1 MDFIDSPAEAA
12 FRTEIKDWLNE
23 NLKGDFAELGGRG
36 GPADE
41 HGWDIRIEWEKL
53 LGKDRWL
60 GLTWPIEYGGRNASF
75 SEQIIFSEEYAL
87 ANAPARVSFFG
98 EGLFAPTLLAYGTD
112 EQKRRFLPK
121 IQSVE
126 ELWCQGYSEPD
137 AGSDLA
143 NVKTKGALDG
153 DQWVVNGQK
162 VWTTLAHR
170 AQWCFCITRTDPD
183 SQGHQGLS
191 YLLIPMDQPGVEVRP
206 LVQMTGTAEF
216 NEVFFADARTDA
228 TNVLGAVGDG
238 WKVAMATLGFE
249 RGTAFLSQ
257 QLAFARELEEII
269 ALAQANE
276 VAADPVIR
284 QELAD
289 SYVGVQIM
297 KYNGLR
303 MLTSLVKSGV
313 LGPEASIGKLYWSN
327 WHRTLG
333 ERAMRVM
340 GSAATLI
347 EPTKG
352 DGSSIGQESGP
363 RAYDLNELQRI
374 FMFSR
379 SETIY
384 AGSSEIQRNIIGER
398 VLGLPREPK

>member
-1 MDFIDSPAEAA
+1 MDFRDSPDEAA
-12 FRTEIKDWLNE
+12 FRDEVRAWLAE
-23 NLKGDFAELGGRG
+23 RLTGEFAEIGGRG

-41 HGWDIRIEWEKL
+41 TGWEPRVEWEKL

-60 GLTWPIEYGGRNASF
+60 GLAWPDEYGGRGANFAQ
-75 SEQIIFSEEYAL
+75 QIIFSEEYAR
-87 ANAPARVSFFG
+87 ANAPARISFFG
-98 EGLFAPTLLAYGTD
+98 EGLFAPTLLAYGTED
-112 EQKRRFLPK
+112 QKRRFLPK
-121 IQSVE
+121 IQTVE
-126 ELWCQGYSEPD
+126 ELWCQGYSEPN

-143 NVKTKGALDG
+143 GVQTRGVLDG

-170 AQWCFCITRTDPD
+170 AQWCFCITRTDPE
-183 SQGHQGLS
+183 STGHAGLS

-206 LVQMTGTAEF
+206 LRQMTGTAEF
-216 NEVFFADARTDA
+216 NEVFFSDARTDV
-228 TNVLGAVGDG
+228 TNVLGEVNDG

-257 QLAFARELEEII
+257 QLGFQRELSEVID
-269 ALAQANE
+269 LARSRGATE
-276 VAADPVIR
+276 DPAVR

-297 KYNGLR
+297 KFNGLR
-303 MLTSLVKSGV
+303 MLTSLVQRGV
-313 LGPEASIGKLYWSN
+313 LGPESSIGKLYWSN

-333 ERAMRVM
+333 ERALRV
-340 GSAATLI
+340 L
-347 EPTKG
+347 
-352 DGSSIGQESGP
+352 GP
-363 RAYDLNELQRI
+363 DAMLVNDRPPGEYELDELHRI

-398 VLGLPREPK
+398 VLGLPREPR

>member
-1 MDFIDSPAEAA
+1 MDFIDSPEEAA
-12 FRTEIKDWLNE
+12 FRDEIRAWLKE
-23 NLKGDFAELGGRG
+23 NLVGDFAELGGRG

-153 DQWVVNGQK
+153 DQWIVNGQK

-191 YLLIPMDQPGVEVRP
+191 YLLIPMDQPGVDVRP

-228 TNVLGAVGDG
+228 ANVLGAVGDG

-347 EPTKG
+347 EPNEG
-352 DGSSIGQESGP
+352 DGPSIGQESGP

>member
-1 MDFIDSPAEAA
+1 MDFVDTPPEAA
-12 FRTEIKDWLNE
+12 FRDEIRTWLSE
-23 NLKGDFAELGGRG
+23 HLTGDFATLGGRG

-41 HGWDIRIEWEKL
+41 HAWDLRVEWEKL

-60 GLTWPIEYGGRNASF
+60 GLSWPEEHGGRNAGYA
-75 SEQIIFSEEYAL
+75 EQVIFSEEYAK

-98 EGLFAPTLLAYGTD
+98 EGLFAPTLLAFGTD

-126 ELWCQGYSEPD
+126 EMWCQGFSEPN

-143 NVKTKGALDG
+143 NVQTRAVLDG

-170 AQWCFCITRTDPD
+170 AQWCFCVTRTDPE
-183 SQGHQGLS
+183 STGHKGLS

-206 LVQMTGTAEF
+206 LKQMTGTAEF
-216 NEVFFADARTDA
+216 NEVFFDDARAPKDH
-228 TNVLGAVGDG
+228 VLGPVGEG

-257 QLAFARELEEII
+257 QLAFQRELEEIVEAARANG
-269 ALAQANE
+269 ALE
-276 VAADPVIR
+276 DPVIR

-289 SYVGVQIM
+289 SYIGVQVM
-297 KYNGLR
+297 KYNGMR
-303 MLTSLVKSGV
+303 MLTSLVHTGV

-333 ERAMRVM
+333 ERAMHVL
-340 GSAATLI
+340 GADAGII
-347 EPTKG
+347 EGTPGG
-352 DGSSIGQESGP
+352 DT
-363 RAYDLNELQRI
+363 AYALSEFQRI

-398 VLGLPREPK
+398 VLGLPREPKI

>member
-1 MDFIDSPAEAA
+1 MDFTDTPAEAA
-12 FRTEIKDWLNE
+12 FRDEVRTWLAE
-23 NLKGDFAELGGRG
+23 HLTGDFAALGGRG

-41 HGWDIRIEWEKL
+41 DGWDTRVEWERL

-60 GLTWPIEYGGRNASF
+60 GISWPDEQGGRGASF
-75 SEQIIFSEEYAL
+75 AEQVIFNEEYAK

-112 EQKRRFLPK
+112 DQQRRFLPK

-126 ELWCQGYSEPD
+126 ELWCQGFSEPD

-143 NVKTKGALDG
+143 NVQTRGVLDG

-170 AQWCFCITRTDPD
+170 AQWCFCVTRTDPE
-183 SQGHQGLS
+183 STGHKGLS
-191 YLLIPMDQPGVEVRP
+191 YLLVPMDQPGVEVRP
-206 LVQMTGTAEF
+206 LRQMTGTAEF
-216 NEVFFADARTDA
+216 NEVFFSDARTDA
-228 TNVLGAVGDG
+228 ANVLGPVGEG

-257 QLAFARELEEII
+257 QLAFQRELSELIE
-269 ALAQANE
+269 LARSNGASS
-276 VAADPVIR
+276 APVIR

-289 SYVGVQIM
+289 SYVGVQVM
-297 KYNGLR
+297 KYNGMR
-303 MLTSLVKSGV
+303 MLTSLVKKGE
-313 LGPEASIGKLYWSN
+313 LGPEASIGKLYWST

-333 ERAMRVM
+333 ERAMHVL
-340 GSAATLI
+340 GPQGEIAEG
-347 EPTKG
+347 EPG
-352 DGSSIGQESGP
+352 AG
-363 RAYDLNELQRI
+363 AYTLNEFQRI
-374 FMFSR
+374 FLFSR

-398 VLGLPREPK
+398 VLGLPREPR